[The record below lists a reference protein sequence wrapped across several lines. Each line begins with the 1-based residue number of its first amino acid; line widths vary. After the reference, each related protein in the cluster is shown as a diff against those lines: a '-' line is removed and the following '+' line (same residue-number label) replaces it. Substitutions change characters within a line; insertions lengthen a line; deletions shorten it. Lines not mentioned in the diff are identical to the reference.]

1 MVSETESGLIGRFE
15 AGYEELSDGPLVG
28 WKSHELAQQ
37 SGVGFPGDDGSTTLN
52 FVRVSPYHP
61 LLVLPHGLRELFQ
74 FIESHAKCL
83 AVGNTCGF
91 NKVANNASM
100 FAVYAGSFSIKSKGT
115 GS

>member
-52 FVRVSPYHP
+52 FVRVSPYHA

-74 FIESHAKCL
+74 FTESHAKCL
-83 AVGNTCGF
+83 AVVNTCGF

-100 FAVYAGSFSIKSKGT
+100 FAVYAGCFG
-115 GS
+115 GLRRRN